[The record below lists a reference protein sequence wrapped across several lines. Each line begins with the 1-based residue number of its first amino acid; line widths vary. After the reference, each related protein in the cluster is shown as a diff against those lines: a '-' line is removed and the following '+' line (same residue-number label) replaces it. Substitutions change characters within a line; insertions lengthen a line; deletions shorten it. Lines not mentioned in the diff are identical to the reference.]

1 MLKAVEFYYLIK
13 LLQSIKIV
21 IVINNNNN
29 NNVIIYWSL
38 SYILLK
44 LPEFHTSNVYK
55 SHILPKAAF
64 ICIIYLKNTVETVI
78 LCDKMKYEYYL
89 QFKYILKPNL
99 FLWWQSWIFNIII
112 SVLSVT
118 WSLKKSF

>member
-38 SYILLK
+38 SYISY
-44 LPEFHTSNVYK
+44 FIQAMCTSLIY
-55 SHILPKAAF
+55 SPRLHLFALF
-64 ICIIYLKNTVETVI
+64 IWKI
-78 LCDKMKYEYYL
+78 
-89 QFKYILKPNL
+89 Q
-99 FLWWQSWIFNIII
+99 
-112 SVLSVT
+112 
-118 WSLKKSF
+118 

>member
-1 MLKAVEFYYLIK
+1 MLKSVELYYLIK
-13 LLQSIKIV
+13 LLQSITIV
-21 IVINNNNN
+21 IVIIN

-38 SYILLK
+38 SYIILK
-44 LPEFHTSNVYK
+44 FYTINVYK
-55 SHILPKAAF
+55 SLILPKAAF

-89 QFKYILKPNL
+89 QFKYILKPDL
-99 FLWWQSWIFNIII
+99 FRWWQSWIFSIII

-118 WSLKKSF
+118 